1 MSRRIVRELQ
11 AQIDSLETELEY
23 VTGERD
29 RLIADTFREEV
40 PWTQPNAS

>member
-1 MSRRIVRELQ
+1 MSRRIVREIQ
-11 AQIDSLETELEY
+11 SRIDTLETELEY
-23 VTGERD
+23 VTRERD